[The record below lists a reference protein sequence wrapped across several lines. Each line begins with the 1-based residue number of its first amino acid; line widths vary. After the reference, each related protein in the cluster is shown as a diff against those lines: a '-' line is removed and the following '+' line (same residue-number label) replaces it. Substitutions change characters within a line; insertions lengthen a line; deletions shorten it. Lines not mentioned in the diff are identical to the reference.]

1 MLSMVKF
8 VVRQAASVGADSS
21 AVDVAEEADVAK
33 RGTHVDRPLGV
44 VASGEG
50 EYHGADLA
58 WSTSSGQRICRCRDQ
73 RAEGDIARHDGL
85 QKMGE
90 RQR

>member
-8 VVRQAASVGADSS
+8 TVRQAASVGQPSS
-21 AVDVAEEADVAK
+21 AVDVAEEADVAE

-50 EYHGADLA
+50 EYHEVGLA
-58 WSTSSGQRICRCRDQ
+58 WSTISGQRTRRCRDQ

-90 RQR
+90 